1 MSLSE
6 PKVSLG
12 EWGEGF
18 GAIRKNTKGC
28 PVRQA
33 PNPSPFLPRLTTFA
47 KFGSPLPMGEAVPSS
62 GS

>member
-18 GAIRKNTKGC
+18 GPLRL
-28 PVRQA
+28 A
-33 PNPSPFLPRLTTFA
+33 PNPSPFASNSLC
-47 KFGSPLPMGEAVPSS
+47 S
-62 GS
+62 